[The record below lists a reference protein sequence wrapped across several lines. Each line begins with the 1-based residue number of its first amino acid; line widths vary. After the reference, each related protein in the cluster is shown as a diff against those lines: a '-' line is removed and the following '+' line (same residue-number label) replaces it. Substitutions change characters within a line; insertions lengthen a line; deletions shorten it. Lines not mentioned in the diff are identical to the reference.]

1 MKFNRILLVVFLVMI
16 LSGCKYVQS
25 NIAVFHELTLDKS
38 QMKYSFLPL
47 NGQKGNLEYK
57 SYKKIVAEKLS
68 AYGFVEVQENPEYFI
83 AFAYGIDN
91 GKEEISS
98 IPIVGQTGVSSA
110 TTYGSINTYGNYGSY
125 SGTTTYQPTYGV
137 VGSAPV
143 SNTVYTRKLELSIID
158 INNSKPDEP
167 SVIYQANVVSAG
179 SSAQV
184 AAVMPYM
191 LEALFKKFPD
201 ESGKTRRERTP
212 MK

>member
-1 MKFNRILLVVFLVMI
+1 
-16 LSGCKYVQS
+16 
-25 NIAVFHELTLDKS
+25 
-38 QMKYSFLPL
+38 MKYSFLPL
-47 NGQKGNLEYK
+47 AGQKGNLEYK
-57 SYKKIVAEKLS
+57 SYKKIVADKLA
-68 AYGFVEVQENPEYFI
+68 AYGFVEDQENPEYFI

-98 IPIVGQTGVSSA
+98 VPIFGQTGVSSS
-110 TTYGSINTYGNYGSY
+110 TTYGSINTYGSYGSY

-143 SNTVYTRKLELSIID
+143 SSTVYTRKLELSIID
-158 INNSKPDEP
+158 IQNSKPDEP
-167 SVIYQANVVSAG
+167 SVVYQADVVSSG
-179 SSAQV
+179 SSSQI

-201 ESGKTRRERTP
+201 ESGKTRRETIP